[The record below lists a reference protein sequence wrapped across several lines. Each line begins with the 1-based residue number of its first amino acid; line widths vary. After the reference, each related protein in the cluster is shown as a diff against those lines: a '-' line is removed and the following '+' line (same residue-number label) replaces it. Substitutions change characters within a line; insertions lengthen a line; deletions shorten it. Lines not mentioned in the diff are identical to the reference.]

1 MKKKKLALNRETLR
15 HLQRGTDL
23 HRVGGAAAVAVS
35 PKEKDPVWE
44 TNEISIC
51 IYCTTPLDGCPHIA

>member
-1 MKKKKLALNRETLR
+1 MKKKKLILNRETLR
-15 HLQRGTDL
+15 HLQNGADL
-23 HRVGGAAAVAVS
+23 HRVGGAAIAIDE
-35 PKEKDPVWE
+35 KEHKWE